1 MIRPEQIHLTP
12 ANGTNGDYFGGHR
25 GQGDRPRLL
34 RTGHRALDYRLDS
47 PQTTLKAR
55 TFDQEIP
62 KVGELVELAVLGP
75 VVVFPP
81 QPKAR

>member
-1 MIRPEQIHLTP
+1 MIDHAYYGPDTVLS
-12 ANGTNGDYFGGHR
+12 
-25 GQGDRPRLL
+25 LSL
-34 RTGHRALDYRLDS
+34 LDS
-47 PQTTLKAR
+47 PQTILKAR

-62 KVGELVELAVLGP
+62 KVGELVELGVVGP